1 MKVLH
6 LNIHEQ
12 NGGASRAAHRLYQGQ
27 RAAGLDAQMVVLRKT
42 SRDPN
47 VITLPMSR
55 LQQTIRRRTVRFER
69 PSLSRYPN
77 YQGTPWS
84 VGWLSAPVAK
94 FALREQPEIVH
105 LHWVG
110 DGYLSVES
118 IAQLPGP
125 IVWTMHDMWP
135 LTGGCHYTGGCDR
148 FHQMCGACP
157 QLGSSTLRDL
167 SRWTMTQKRR
177 YWFGLDLTLVAPSHW
192 LAESARASLLM
203 GAFRIE
209 VIPNGIDLKVY
220 RPFDQGFARE
230 VLNLADSSKKLILF
244 GAYRVDDERKGFHHL
259 QAALAS
265 LSELDR
271 SDVALVVFG
280 ESHPLPPMGVPVHY
294 VGTLQDDRLLAL
306 LYSAVD
312 VFVAPSLQDNLPNTV
327 MEAMACGVP
336 CVAFDVG
343 GMPDMIT
350 HQSNGYLARA
360 FDPLD
365 LGRGIN
371 WVIEDAE
378 RWAGL
383 SAQARQDTIDRFDV
397 RQIAQRYADLYA
409 DVRQSQGKID
419 RRS

>member
-1 MKVLH
+1 
-6 LNIHEQ
+6 
-12 NGGASRAAHRLYQGQ
+12 
-27 RAAGLDAQMVVLRKT
+27 MVVLRKT
-42 SRDPN
+42 SRDPY
-47 VITLPMSR
+47 VIPLPMSR

-94 FALREQPEIVH
+94 FASREQPEIVH

-157 QLGSSTLRDL
+157 QLGSSALRDL

-177 YWFGLDLTLVAPSHW
+177 YWFGLDLTLVAPSQW

-220 RPFDQGFARE
+220 RPFDPKFARE
-230 VLNLADSSKKLILF
+230 VLNLPNGDPSKKLILF

-259 QAALAS
+259 QAALAA
-265 LSELDR
+265 LRDR
-271 SDVALVVFG
+271 SDVELVVFG
-280 ESHPLPPMGVPVHY
+280 ESLPLPAMGIPVHY
-294 VGTLQDDRLLAL
+294 VGTIQDDRLLAL

-336 CVAFDVG
+336 CVAFEVG
-343 GMPDMIT
+343 GMPDLIT
-350 HQSNGYLARA
+350 HEQNGYLATA
-360 FDPLD
+360 FDPAD
-365 LGRGIN
+365 LTRGIT
-371 WVIEDAE
+371 WVIDQPD
-378 RWAGL
+378 RWAAL
-383 SAQARQDTIDRFDV
+383 SAQARADTVSRFDLT
-397 RQIAQRYADLYA
+397 RIAQRYADLYA
-409 DVRQSQGKID
+409 DVRRNHGKVD
-419 RRS
+419 QR